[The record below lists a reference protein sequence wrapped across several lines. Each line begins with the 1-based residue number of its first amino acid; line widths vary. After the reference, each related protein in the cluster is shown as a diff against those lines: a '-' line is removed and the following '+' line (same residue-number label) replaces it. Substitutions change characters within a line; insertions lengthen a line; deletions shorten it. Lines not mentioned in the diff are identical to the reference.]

1 MEPEEYKTT
10 LSSRLANQRAF
21 MDSERTK
28 LKAPKLT
35 KQLSNKIIQGTKK
48 QSKGKSIKH
57 LANMRDNFLIDL
69 LKLKN
74 KYRIK

>member
-1 MEPEEYKTT
+1 LPW
-10 LSSRLANQRAF
+10 
-21 MDSERTK
+21 TK

-57 LANMRDNFLIDL
+57 LATMRDNFLIAL
-69 LKLKN
+69 LTLKN